1 MTRRKKGWL
10 IGIAAALLIFGVAVW
25 IAVSVIS
32 KRFEPLIREQAIRY
46 LRERFQSDVELAAL
60 RVHWPKMSALNILR
74 THGRGY
80 KVVVEGEGLA
90 LRFGGVRDMPP
101 LFAIRKVQFL
111 VDLGTLSEERKTVE
125 DVWIEGMQITIPPK
139 GERPHLTD
147 QNDDRFHV
155 VIKDV
160 RIGDALLV
168 ILPRDKDKAPLKF
181 QIQRLTLKSNGLDG
195 PMSYEGALMIPKPPG
210 LVQSH
215 GVFGPW
221 AASEPGDTPLAGNY
235 TFDKA
240 DLGVFNAIAGTLNS
254 SGKFDGTLSSVH
266 AKGEASVTDFR
277 LKAVGNRVPLFTRFE
292 VEVDGTN
299 GDTVLKPVS
308 ARLGKT
314 SFTTTGAVIR
324 HEEQRRHAINLKV
337 TMPDGYLRDL
347 LRIATKNAPFMVG
360 RIALSTTIG
369 IPPFIGPVK
378 EKLVLDGRFEVRDAR
393 FLGASIQEQVD
404 QLSRRGQGQPKND
417 EIEQVLSDM
426 KGAFRLEN
434 EVMTFQSLSFGVP
447 GANVDLKGVYDME
460 KDTLD
465 FHGALKLTA
474 KVSQT
479 MSGWKR
485 WALKP
490 VDPFFAKNG
499 AGTYLR
505 IQVVGT
511 SRQPKFGRDRAG
523 K

>member
-1 MTRRKKGWL
+1 MTRRTKGWL

-46 LRERFQSDVELAAL
+46 MHERFQSDVELAAL

-74 THGRGY
+74 TRGRGY

-90 LRFGGVRDMPP
+90 LRFGGSRDLPP
-101 LFAIRKVQFL
+101 LFAMRKVQFL
-111 VDLGTLSEERKTVE
+111 VDLGTLGDERKTVE
-125 DVWIEGMQITIPPK
+125 AVWIEGMQITIPPK
-139 GERPHLTD
+139 GERPHITGQSDL
-147 QNDDRFHV
+147 RFHV
-155 VIKDV
+155 IVKDV

-168 ILPRDKDKAPLKF
+168 ILPRDKDKAPLRF
-181 QIQRLTLKSNGLDG
+181 QIQHLTLKSNGLDG
-195 PMSYEGALMIPKPPG
+195 PMNYDGSITIPKPRG
-210 LVQSH
+210 LVHSQGS
-215 GVFGPW
+215 FGPW
-221 AASEPGDTPLAGNY
+221 AANEPGDTPLAGDY
-235 TFDKA
+235 TFEKA
-240 DLGVFNAIAGTLNS
+240 DLSVFNAIAGTLNS

-266 AKGEASVTDFR
+266 AKGEASVPDFR
-277 LKAVGNRVPLFTRFE
+277 LKAVGNRVPLSTRFE
-292 VEVDGTN
+292 VLVDGTN
-299 GDTVLKPVS
+299 GDTILQPVS

-314 SFTTTGAVIR
+314 SFTTTGAVIK
-324 HEEQRRHAINLKV
+324 HEEERRHAINLKV
-337 TMPDGYLRDL
+337 TMPDGDMRDL
-347 LRIATKNAPFMVG
+347 LRIATRKVPFMDG
-360 RIALSTTIG
+360 RITLITSIG
-369 IPPFIGPVK
+369 IPPFVGPVK

-417 EIEQVLSDM
+417 EIEQVLSNM
-426 KGAFRLEN
+426 QGAFRLEK
-434 EVMTFQSLSFGVP
+434 EVMTFRSLSFGVP
-447 GANVDLKGVYDME
+447 GANVDLSGVYDMD

-465 FHGALKLTA
+465 FHGTLKLTA
-474 KVSQT
+474 RVSQT

-499 AGTYLR
+499 VGTYLR
-505 IQVVGT
+505 IQVVGS
-511 SRQPKFGRDRAG
+511 SRQPKFGRET